1 MGIANIISIFG
12 MAILETQL
20 INDRVTEV
28 LTARRARSPGP
39 ESSSGVPAFPGRSGI
54 IGFSKNSEWKCI
66 FNFGVA
72 LCLWGVFFLEQG
84 QSVEGHL

>member
-39 ESSSGVPAFPGRSGI
+39 ESSSGGRVRILASDLSGI
-54 IGFSKNSEWKCI
+54 S
-66 FNFGVA
+66 
-72 LCLWGVFFLEQG
+72 
-84 QSVEGHL
+84 